1 MNTAA
6 RQLPAR
12 DYLAL
17 KAVTRDLTDK
27 AGGVT
32 RAGQISRVGAPL
44 LSRYGSPQES
54 TFAPIDVIAD
64 LEAEVG
70 DPVVTRELASLSGFD
85 LVARPA
91 PGASL
96 PLTERFVKMLKENGD
111 VEQAI
116 SRAIAA
122 GEITAAEKNR
132 LRIEIKEAMAQ
143 LSSLMAELDAPSAL
157 RPVDGRGAA

>member
-1 MNTAA
+1 MNTDA

-17 KAVTRDLTDK
+17 KAATRDLTDT

-32 RAGQISRVGAPL
+32 RAGNISRVGAPL

-132 LRIEIKEAMAQ
+132 LRVEIKEAMAQ
-143 LSSLMAELDAPSAL
+143 LSSLMADLDAMPNLQSVAGGGY
-157 RPVDGRGAA
+157 V